1 MTVASSRLLAA
12 LSIALAAA
20 AATGCD
26 AAEKGR
32 ARARAAAAAENE
44 RRTAEIGGPA
54 EVKKPPV
61 TDRQHVGCDVLINA
75 TAFGTALGEAE
86 PVEVADVTA
95 QDRDAAAVCAI
106 KRGGIRPTA
115 AEQEAKQKK
124 EGHLGV
130 LPGDPI
136 CNVYAYCWTLET
148 PEAFEKRCRDSSET
162 FDDSMGFPACVR
174 TIQTGEH
181 DVKTFRMYDADT
193 KCLLKVGAGPSMVD
207 NDVIAKCARA
217 AVEHIGP
224 DNIVPGGKPATPS
237 EGDESSAPAA
247 IKL

>member
-1 MTVASSRLLAA
+1 MKTVASPRLVAA
-12 LSIALAAA
+12 VSLLLLGAA
-20 AATGCD
+20 GCD

-32 ARARAAAAAENE
+32 ARARAGAAAENE

-54 EVKKPPV
+54 EIKKPPV
-61 TDRQHVGCDVLINA
+61 TDHQHVGCDVLINSA
-75 TAFGTALGEAE
+75 AFGTVLGEIE

-115 AEQEAKQKK
+115 AEQAAKQKK
-124 EGHLGV
+124 DGHLGV

-136 CNVYAYCWTLET
+136 CNVTAYCWTLET
-148 PEAFEKRCRDSSET
+148 AENFEKRCRDSSET

-174 TIQTGEH
+174 SVATGEH

-207 NDVIAKCARA
+207 NDIIAKCARA
-217 AVEHIGP
+217 AVDNIGP

-237 EGDESSAPAA
+237 DSDESTAPAA